1 MTAGRV
7 GTIWGTKWGKLRKSL
22 KSQVSGRVY
31 KNMCSKVIKH
41 CAHIRA
47 NLKREKSNRVKW
59 LVSIFGIINKEKSE
73 LPDNLSEFK
82 ECNVFDHN
90 INMVKEE
97 MDGVEVVLME
107 GKTINMS
114 DCEKKLLKRG
124 KGVL

>member
-1 MTAGRV
+1 
-7 GTIWGTKWGKLRKSL
+7 
-22 KSQVSGRVY
+22 
-31 KNMCSKVIKH
+31 MCSKVIKH